1 LKYINFPP
9 INYNLLGVKKTVDML
24 FYIIEKTRGKTSLKS
39 IAHIT
44 AGIAGARHETDRMK
58 IKSLLTERLD
68 YNEVQILPDT
78 EIAFAAAFEPEQTN
92 CGILISGTGSALYYK
107 DEKRKTIRIGGW
119 GRHLGD
125 EGSGYW
131 IAKEALRDATRHY
144 DGRGRK
150 TSLVPV
156 IEKKFGVNTENI
168 LQKVYHDNFEISS
181 ITGSV
186 FDCAEEGDII
196 CDDIIRQAAEH
207 LAEHFIPIKNLNSV
221 IALTGSLF
229 SEENLLEKY
238 LTEIVKEKYQRIKL
252 IKPEHKPVM
261 GAVKIARRMLT

>member
-1 LKYINFPP
+1 
-9 INYNLLGVKKTVDML
+9 
-24 FYIIEKTRGKTSLKS
+24 
-39 IAHIT
+39 
-44 AGIAGARHETDRMK
+44 
-58 IKSLLTERLD
+58 
-68 YNEVQILPDT
+68 
-78 EIAFAAAFEPEQTN
+78 
-92 CGILISGTGSALYYK
+92 
-107 DEKRKTIRIGGW
+107 
-119 GRHLGD
+119 
-125 EGSGYW
+125 
-131 IAKEALRDATRHY
+131 
-144 DGRGRK
+144 
-150 TSLVPV
+150 
-156 IEKKFGVNTENI
+156 
-168 LQKVYHDNFEISS
+168 
-181 ITGSV
+181 V